1 MLVLTRR
8 VGQSIHIGDDIVIMV
23 TRVGSDNVRIGISAP
38 RDVQVIRDDAG
49 RKEPR
54 NAEPNSQP
62 D

>member
-8 VGQSIHIGDDIVIMV
+8 AGQSIHIGDNIVIMV
-23 TRVGSDNVRIGISAP
+23 TSMKGDNVRIGISAP

-54 NAEPNSQP
+54 DAEPNSQP